1 MTPKDKPIKA
11 VVCFCHGYTDHVAF
25 SKLIE
30 YQRLCE
36 QGIAFVGIE
45 YEGHGRSDGPL
56 GLIQDWEVLID
67 DVSSFFKHTVAQPR
81 FVKLPAFLM
90 GESMG
95 GAVAYCTY
103 NRIPD
108 SFRGVVFVCPMCKIS
123 DDMLPPQYVIDF
135 LKWMLGPS
143 GTTSFLGY
151 LPIAP
156 SKNDLGDFTHRVH
169 EKGQLNSRCPLI
181 YDRNPRLATAR
192 ELIDVTQRIS
202 GGLADFDAPFI
213 VLHGKADRVTDPLL
227 SQALFDESKSKDKSI
242 RLYGGMWHALTSGEP
257 DENIDLVFA
266 DVIDWISERAAGDQA
281 RHQREMDKD
290 SAARTIAALSSFLE

>member
-1 MTPKDKPIKA
+1 MVLCTCIMTPKTKPIKA

-25 SKLIE
+25 SKLVE

-45 YEGHGRSDGPL
+45 YEGHGRSDGHI
-56 GLIQDWEVLID
+56 GLINDWEELID
-67 DVSSFFKHTVAQPR
+67 DTSTFFKQVTAQKFPHH
-81 FVKLPAFLM
+81 PAFLM

-95 GAVAYCTY
+95 GAIAYCTY
-103 NRIPD
+103 NRVPEV
-108 SFRGVVFVCPMCKIS
+108 FRGVVFVCPMCKIS
-123 DDMLPPQYVIDF
+123 EDMLPPQYVIDF

-156 SKNDLGDFTHRVH
+156 SKTDLGDVTHRIK
-169 EKGQLNSRCPLI
+169 EKGIINYKCPLL

-202 GGLADFDAPFI
+202 SSLHEFDAPFI

-227 SQALFDESKSKDKSI
+227 SQALYDESKSHDKSI
-242 RLYGGMWHALTSGEP
+242 QLYDEMWHALTSGEP
-257 DENIDLVFA
+257 DENIDLVFS
-266 DVIDWISERAAGDQA
+266 DVIAWILERCNNTVSGS
-281 RHQREMDKD
+281 K
-290 SAARTIAALSSFLE
+290 